1 MPLFRGFYVYA
12 LPLTSTPYP
21 AAWASWFRGPYRV
34 PPPREPR
41 PEAGGIG
48 LQNGTLPRKHDLPS
62 DRAKRALNSCR
73 RRPILGTAL
82 IQDAL
87 RKVFQ
92 RRVLDRLTTWMP
104 RPWAAA
110 ARAARAAPR
119 IACCLESSTALLDSA
134 TRQWVE
140 ELSALPNINTGAL
153 HLPVRL
159 TLERVAERA
168 VRTDRQPPI
177 PPPKGRQV
185 TNEWDGGDGYL

>member
-1 MPLFRGFYVYA
+1 MGS
-12 LPLTSTPYP
+12 TSSGP
-21 AAWASWFRGPYRV
+21 APCGCGVILWT

-48 LQNGTLPRKHDLPS
+48 LQDWIQPRKHDLPS
-62 DRAKRALNSCR
+62 DRAKRALNSCW

-87 RKVFQ
+87 RKVLQ

-153 HLPVRL
+153 HLLARL

-168 VRTDRQPPI
+168 VRTDRQPPK